1 MPVDFATRTS
11 LRIGIAGV
19 WGRMGQTLLGEIL
32 RSEGAFLFAAGSES
46 TSHPR
51 LGDPLLDPQT
61 REPLGSSAFGDA
73 GALFEISDVVLDF
86 TAAEAAPQH
95 AAAAAASRT
104 ALIVGTSGL
113 RPKDKEALKKASSK
127 APVLIAANMSPGV
140 NLLIEAT
147 RMVAAKL
154 GPEFDIEIQ
163 EIHHR
168 HKHDAPSGTALALGR
183 AAAEGRGGSLEELA
197 LLDSSDRSG
206 ERPRGKIGF
215 AVARAGDVAG
225 EHTVLFAGPGERI
238 ELTHRTGDRRIFA
251 RGALR
256 AATWLYAQPPGL
268 YTMRQML
275 GLGDV

>member
-1 MPVDFATRTS
+1 MTSESATSKS
-11 LRIGIAGV
+11 LGIGIAGV

-32 RSEGAFLFAAGSES
+32 RSEGAFFFAAGSES
-46 TSHPR
+46 TSHPQFD
-51 LGDPLLDPQT
+51 DPLLDPRT
-61 REPLGSSAFGDA
+61 REPLGLSAFGDA
-73 GALFEISDVVLDF
+73 EALFEVSDVVLDF
-86 TAAEAAPQH
+86 TTPAAALQH

-104 ALIVGTSGL
+104 ALLVGTSGL
-113 RPKDKEALKKASSK
+113 RQKDQKALEKASHK

-147 RMVAAKL
+147 RMLAAKL

-168 HKHDAPSGTALALGR
+168 HKRDAPSGTALAFGR
-183 AAAEGRGGSLEELA
+183 AAAEGRGGSLEDLG
-197 LLDSSDRSG
+197 LLDSSDRRG
-206 ERPRGKIGF
+206 ERPHGKIGF
-215 AVARAGDVAG
+215 VVARGGDVAG

-238 ELTHRTGDRRIFA
+238 ELTHRAGDRRIFA

-268 YTMRQML
+268 YGMREML
-275 GLGDV
+275 GLGDG

>member
-51 LGDPLLDPQT
+51 FGDPLLDPQT

-73 GALFEISDVVLDF
+73 EALFEVSDVVLDF
-86 TAAEAAPQH
+86 TTPEAAPQH
-95 AAAAAASRT
+95 AAAAAAGRT

-113 RPKDKEALKKASSK
+113 RPKDQKALEKASST
-127 APVLIAANMSPGV
+127 APVLIATNMSPGV

-147 RMVAAKL
+147 KMLAAKL

-168 HKHDAPSGTALALGR
+168 HKRDAPSGTALALGR
-183 AAAEGRGGSLEELA
+183 AAAEGRGGSLEDLG
-197 LLDSSDRSG
+197 LLDFSNRSG
-206 ERPRGKIGF
+206 ERSRGKIGF
-215 AVARAGDVAG
+215 AVSRGGDVAG
-225 EHTVLFAGPGERI
+225 EHTVLFAGPCERI
-238 ELTHRTGDRRIFA
+238 ELTHRAGDRRIFA

-268 YTMRQML
+268 YDMRQML
-275 GLGDV
+275 GLGEG